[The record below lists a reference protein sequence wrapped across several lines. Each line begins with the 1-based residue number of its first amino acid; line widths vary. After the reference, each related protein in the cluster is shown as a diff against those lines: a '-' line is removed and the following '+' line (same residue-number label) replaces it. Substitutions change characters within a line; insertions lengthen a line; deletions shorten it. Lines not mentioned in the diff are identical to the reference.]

1 LCDEAR
7 DAILA
12 ADLVILS
19 SGTQWSSLIPT
30 YASTGF
36 ADTMREF
43 AGLGG
48 KVLMVMNRQ
57 PDKDSPGQTA
67 TDIIDI
73 LVPKYF
79 QPQQL
84 HVIVDSSGSPMMNEL
99 SGAAGWNVASLNSF
113 DLRTG
118 CVGTRFNTIHSS
130 EKLAKAIGATYFS
143 EYLDSDHY
151 MFDYDDTLIGRGN
164 KFPLAS
170 DFNAHTIGLIHERKN
185 VSICTGNSIKAVR
198 IKDVG
203 GKIDPISFEIVNTPL
218 TVFADG
224 GVNKYLYNTQTENSY
239 HPDDGEATRFVE
251 CVNPEVLLT
260 GYFKSEKIIDALVE
274 NGIPLSKIEN
284 RGDAII
290 SIKPID
296 NEYRQIVKN
305 MIENILSSDAY
316 GGVLQVK
323 ITGRTT
329 VEIHHP
335 NLSKRDALV
344 HVVASENI
352 SKITYVGD
360 ELDSGNDS
368 DVGQLAFIKR
378 PNAQGL
384 CTVGCLK
391 VTNPVKTAFFLL
403 TLKQSILELK

>member
-1 LCDEAR
+1 
-7 DAILA
+7 
-12 ADLVILS
+12 
-19 SGTQWSSLIPT
+19 
-30 YASTGF
+30 
-36 ADTMREF
+36 M
-43 AGLGG
+43 
-48 KVLMVMNRQ
+48 
-57 PDKDSPGQTA
+57 
-67 TDIIDI
+67 
-73 LVPKYF
+73 
-79 QPQQL
+79 
-84 HVIVDSSGSPMMNEL
+84 
-99 SGAAGWNVASLNSF
+99 
-113 DLRTG
+113 
-118 CVGTRFNTIHSS
+118 
-130 EKLAKAIGATYFS
+130 
-143 EYLDSDHY
+143 
-151 MFDYDDTLIGRGN
+151 
-164 KFPLAS
+164 
-170 DFNAHTIGLIHERKN
+170 
-185 VSICTGNSIKAVR
+185 
-198 IKDVG
+198 
-203 GKIDPISFEIVNTPL
+203 
-218 TVFADG
+218 
-224 GVNKYLYNTQTENSY
+224 
-239 HPDDGEATRFVE
+239 
-251 CVNPEVLLT
+251 T